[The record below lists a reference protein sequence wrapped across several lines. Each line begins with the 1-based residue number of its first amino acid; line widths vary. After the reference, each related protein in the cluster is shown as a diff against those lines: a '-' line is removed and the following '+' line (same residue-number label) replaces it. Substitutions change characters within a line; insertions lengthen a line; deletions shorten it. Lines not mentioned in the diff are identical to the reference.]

1 MLRGAHPHFKS
12 RPFLVSVPP
21 SSYHLDGSMSRTIL
35 LQKKGEYV
43 DVRET
48 YTLGIRGTYTLSLGL
63 GTWLLLL
70 ENSTCQRLGQ
80 ILPVGGFLDGSAI
93 RGTSL
98 KARAVFRERHLAQ
111 I

>member
-1 MLRGAHPHFKS
+1 
-12 RPFLVSVPP
+12 
-21 SSYHLDGSMSRTIL
+21 